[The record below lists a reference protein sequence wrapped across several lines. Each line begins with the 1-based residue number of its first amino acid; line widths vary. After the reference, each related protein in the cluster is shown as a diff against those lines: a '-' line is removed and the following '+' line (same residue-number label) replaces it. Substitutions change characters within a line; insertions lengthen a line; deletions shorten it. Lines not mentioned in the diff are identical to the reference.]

1 MKTTPKMLD
10 KFGII
15 YIYVIS
21 ICVVQSA
28 TASNFCVNTL
38 CLLQSHCNHTMLA
51 FVWAGRWLTT
61 DHSLAPSSFCICEG
75 VWYIGTEQGAAGHE
89 EEQSMSSAYLLVHN
103 C

>member
-28 TASNFCVNTL
+28 TANNFL
-38 CLLQSHCNHTMLA
+38 CKHTVSPA
-51 FVWAGRWLTT
+51 V
-61 DHSLAPSSFCICEG
+61 SL
-75 VWYIGTEQGAAGHE
+75 
-89 EEQSMSSAYLLVHN
+89 
-103 C
+103 